1 MPQMSKYEQSRSL
14 MSRRR
19 DAGAAIVVTGAAG
32 GIGSGIVRRL
42 LADGWPVVATD
53 VDGVALE
60 ALQAQPATMRQPAIA
75 AMDVSRSD
83 NVTKVARD
91 LEDRGFA
98 VAGLVN
104 AAGLLQDV
112 VPFMA
117 MDEDTQRKIW
127 DVNYFGAVACTRA
140 FGKLIIA
147 GGGGSIVNITSIN
160 ELRVLPLHA
169 YGPTKV
175 ALGSLTTLTAGEFG
189 AKAVR
194 VNSIAPGFTLTPI
207 MRGKIEA
214 GKRDVSV
221 IERATAM
228 GRLVE
233 VEEIASVTS
242 FLMSDDASAV
252 TGASIPVDA
261 GWLATSYWMNF
272 ADMLRA

>member
-1 MPQMSKYEQSRSL
+1 MPGAERDRRT

-19 DAGAAIVVTGAAG
+19 EAGGAVVVTGAAG
-32 GIGSGIVRRL
+32 GIGGGIVARL
-42 LADGWPVVATD
+42 LADGWCVVATD
-53 VDGVALE
+53 LDAEGLARME
-60 ALQAQPATMRQPAIA
+60 AGANDPRLTTAT
-75 AMDVSRSD
+75 MDVSRSE
-83 NVTKVARD
+83 VVR
-91 LEDRGFA
+91 A
-98 VAGLVN
+98 VATSLRERGTAVVGLVN

-112 VPFMA
+112 GPFMA
-117 MDEDTQRKIW
+117 MDEPAQRRIW
-127 DVNYFGAVACTRA
+127 DVNYFGAVACTRE
-140 FGKLIIA
+140 FGALIIA

-189 AKAVR
+189 ASGVR

-207 MRGKIEA
+207 MRDKIAA
-214 GKRDVSV
+214 GKRDVGA

-233 VEEIASVTS
+233 VEEIASVAS

-252 TGASIPVDA
+252 SGASIPVDA
-261 GWLATSYWMNF
+261 GWLSTSYWMNF
-272 ADMLRA
+272 GDLLRS